1 MVTFKLKEESEQQ
14 IVYWYFP
21 NGKEENGHG
30 TIIIDRVLGKL
41 DVPELA
47 PDDRLVRHTVENQN
61 RWRKAVNQMRNIE
74 QIPELIDEEWP
85 VATEDRISTVF
96 ADHAIQKIIE
106 AYNNGEIL
114 EEGVETWN
122 I

>member
-30 TIIIDRVLGKL
+30 TIVIDRVLGKL

-74 QIPELIDEEWP
+74 QIPELTDEEWP

-106 AYNNGEIL
+106 ASNNGEIL

-122 I
+122 L

>member
-1 MVTFKLKEESEQQ
+1 MTDLFATRLK
-14 IVYWYFP
+14 I
-21 NGKEENGHG
+21 
-30 TIIIDRVLGKL
+30 R
-41 DVPELA
+41 
-47 PDDRLVRHTVENQN
+47 TVGA
-61 RWRKAVNQMRNIE
+61 KAVNQMRNIE
-74 QIPELIDEEWP
+74 QIPELTDEEWP
-85 VATEDRISTVF
+85 EATEDRISTVF

>member
-1 MVTFKLKEESEQQ
+1 MVTFKLKEENDRQL
-14 IVYWYFP
+14 VYWYFP
-21 NGKEENGHG
+21 HGNEENGHG
-30 TIIIDRVLGKL
+30 TIVIDRVLGKL
-41 DVPELA
+41 DVTELA

-74 QIPELIDEEWP
+74 QIPELTDE
-85 VATEDRISTVF
+85 RISTVF

>member
-1 MVTFKLKEESEQQ
+1 MVTFKLKEESDQQ
-14 IVYWYFP
+14 LVYWYFP
-21 NGKEENGHG
+21 HGKEENGHG
-30 TIIIDRVLGKL
+30 TIVIDRVLGKL
-41 DVPELA
+41 DVTELA

-74 QIPELIDEEWP
+74 QIPELTDEEWP
-85 VATEDRISTVF
+85 VATEDKISTVF

-106 AYNNGEIL
+106 AYNNGEVL
-114 EEGVETWN
+114 EEGIETWE

>member
-30 TIIIDRVLGKL
+30 TIVIDRVLGKL

-47 PDDRLVRHTVENQN
+47 PDDRLVRHTIENQN

-74 QIPELIDEEWP
+74 QIPELTDEEWP

-114 EEGVETWN
+114 EEGIETWN